1 MASGERGGEH
11 NSAAMRSKFDV
22 LVDSD
27 AFVGR
32 FYEHDTHHQRATAL
46 FEKFQKQRK
55 VLVTTSAVVTETATV
70 LSHREGQ
77 HLARIFLSI
86 IRRSGIPVIHI
97 DEKLYAEALT
107 FFERQEKRGTSFVDC
122 ANSVVAKTFAISQIM
137 SFDEVYFK
145 DWKLK
150 QAA

>member
-1 MASGERGGEH
+1 
-11 NSAAMRSKFDV
+11 MRSKFDV

-32 FYEHDTHHQRATAL
+32 FYERDKHHPRAVAL
-46 FEKFQKQRK
+46 FEKFEKQRK
-55 VLVTTSAVVTETATV
+55 VLVTTSAVVAETATV

-77 HLARIFLSI
+77 GLARVFLSI
-86 IRRSGIPVIHI
+86 IRRSGLPIIHI
-97 DEKLYAEALT
+97 DEKLHTEALT
-107 FFERQEKRGTSFVDC
+107 FFEEQEKRGTSFVDC
-122 ANSVVAKTFAISQIM
+122 ANGIVAKTFAISQIM